1 MTYTKQTWKNLPDQT
16 TPVSAARLNHLETQF
31 DEAAAY
37 TDQQIAANPGSEGP
51 RGPEGPEG
59 PQGPPGEDGTP
70 GAPGVAA
77 TISGATASPLPP
89 GATPTVTAGGTPN
102 NRTFEF
108 GIPQGAPGERGADGT
123 SVTIKGTLP
132 GVGSLPEMGQ
142 LGDAWM
148 IAGNLWV
155 WTGDDWENVGP
166 IQGPK
171 GDPGTNGSSATI
183 ESATATGLPA
193 GTQPSV
199 TLGGT
204 PSARTMAF
212 GIPKGDAG
220 APGSDGADGASGTI
234 TSTTAETIS
243 YGVAPSVILGGTP
256 TARTM
261 KFMIPEGSPGEAGK
275 ISTATAS
282 GLPAGSQPTITLGG
296 SPYSRTMAFGIPA
309 GDKGDKGDQ
318 GNPTTVNGKTGASIT
333 LTAADLGAA
342 SERETPRSIAPG
354 LNGVPADGT
363 GDAGPPLTALLS
375 SLPSGSVV
383 EARPGDVYNLHTGVT
398 VSKPVTIRGGTWL
411 HRPETASFRV
421 TASDVTLENLRV
433 VGPELTSSHPASSRF
448 VLASGSQALP
458 IERLSIT
465 GGSFTNCSHTA
476 LRLDWC
482 KDLNV
487 SSNHIQNVHYAGI
500 MMDSA
505 NRGTVS
511 DNIIRN
517 VVQGGTLINSY
528 GIAVSDSGNVESA
541 RSRDVI
547 VKGNFIDGVLKWEG
561 IDTHGGSGI
570 LVLGNTLRSCRYPI
584 SIVVGNPTRAL
595 APQGCIVSDN
605 VIVRGDAPDEARA
618 ISFVGL
624 NANLLSDGIIGV
636 NTIRGYSQ
644 DLHLN
649 FNDPSTMVVLPQSTD
664 AAVRI
669 SPAPSPFRSWARII
683 EMSIPANSSTATS
696 RAVPLPPGYFTQV
709 PALLASAST
718 NTPNKLSVFT
728 SNASPSGF
736 TLGCVVTDGTTTTSP
751 RTIQVSVAAFQ
762 MDSGAGLTPGV

>member
-59 PQGPPGEDGTP
+59 PQGPPGEDGAP
-70 GAPGVAA
+70 GAPGAAA

-132 GVGSLPEMGQ
+132 GVGSLPETGQ

-261 KFMIPEGSPGEAGK
+261 KFMIPEGSPGESGK

-309 GDKGDKGDQ
+309 GDKGVKGDPGAQ

-342 SERETPRSIAPG
+342 SESYVDTAVKDATVLGANPYVTTSTLYSYGHSYTMVPTPYGTPNMGEQVNILYRRMEFGSRKGLGRS
-354 LNGVPADGT
+354 GT
-363 GDAGPPLTALLS
+363 PLTDMFSCMLAPEWGDVYMSQTLDRTWTPGTRGVVMLQNYMNEAGGAGMISQAWVDWWGLMLRSTFALLS
-375 SLPSGSVV
+375 SESIIPTSAATRTGTWQNFAASNALSKAVYGGVVEFSNVAGSTMTFTVPGDEVYLILVASNPGIGGSKFDLAVNNSAFGSVTV
-383 EARPGDVYNLHTGVT
+383 DGIRPLYTSVID
-398 VSKPVTIRGGTWL
+398 P
-411 HRPETASFRV
+411 A
-421 TASDVTLENLRV
+421 
-433 VGPELTSSHPASSRF
+433 LT
-448 VLASGSQALP
+448 
-458 IERLSIT
+458 
-465 GGSFTNCSHTA
+465 
-476 LRLDWC
+476 
-482 KDLNV
+482 
-487 SSNHIQNVHYAGI
+487 
-500 MMDSA
+500 
-505 NRGTVS
+505 NR
-511 DNIIRN
+511 NP
-517 VVQGGTLINSY
+517 
-528 GIAVSDSGNVESA
+528 IAV
-541 RSRDVI
+541 
-547 VKGNFIDGVLKWEG
+547 K
-561 IDTHGGSGI
+561 
-570 LVLGNTLRSCRYPI
+570 
-584 SIVVGNPTRAL
+584 
-595 APQGCIVSDN
+595 VS
-605 VIVRGDAPDEARA
+605 
-618 ISFVGL
+618 GL
-624 NANLLSDGIIGV
+624 NAKAGTTGNKQLKLTV
-636 NTIRGYSQ
+636 
-644 DLHLN
+644 
-649 FNDPSTMVVLPQSTD
+649 
-664 AAVRI
+664 
-669 SPAPSPFRSWARII
+669 PAG
-683 EMSIPANSSTATS
+683 ATS
-696 RAVPLPPGYFTQV
+696 FINGVIVPSKTPPPIFYGLEPPRDNANFIASDPLYRAKVAQIAPEFSNVHVADLAEGYN
-709 PALLASAST
+709 PATMISSLDSSEIRPAFHPNDLGQLAQASAYQRVMQ
-718 NTPNKLSVFT
+718 SVITETF
-728 SNASPSGF
+728 
-736 TLGCVVTDGTTTTSP
+736 
-751 RTIQVSVAAFQ
+751 
-762 MDSGAGLTPGV
+762 PGMVIT